1 MSHYNHAEVGMEE
14 VIIITSVPIDYADTF
29 TFTVGKLI
37 TAKKTG
43 FGGWHISVSHDVADN
58 PGSIWKGNEDVTLF
72 FPGEHA
78 RAATTQEIREMV
90 APLTGYIANAICD
103 NLEASFIN
111 HIRATSR
118 DNPFRHWN
126 RIKGN
131 RKIGMP
137 EVLTMK
143 ELRA

>member
-72 FPGEHA
+72 FQAEHA

-90 APLTGYIANAICD
+90 APLTGKIGVVTITDGLNRMV
-103 NLEASFIN
+103 
-111 HIRATSR
+111 RATSR

-131 RKIGMP
+131 RKIGIP

>member
-72 FPGEHA
+72 FPAEHA

-90 APLTGYIANAICD
+90 APLTGKIGVVTITDGLNRMV
-103 NLEASFIN
+103 
-111 HIRATSR
+111 RATSR

-131 RKIGMP
+131 RKIGIP